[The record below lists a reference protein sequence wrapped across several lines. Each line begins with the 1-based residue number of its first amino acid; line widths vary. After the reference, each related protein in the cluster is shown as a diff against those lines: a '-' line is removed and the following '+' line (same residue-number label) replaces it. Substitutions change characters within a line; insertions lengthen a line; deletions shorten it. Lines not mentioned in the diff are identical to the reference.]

1 MNIDISFMWDALRQ
15 IAAYIPVT
23 LELTLGGLLIA
34 LPFAILFA
42 FAAYRK
48 VPVLYQISK
57 VFISFVRGTPI
68 ILHMFVLYNLLPELL
83 NWYLKAIG
91 SDFKIWDVDP
101 KWYAFIAL
109 SLYPLASLT
118 ECFRSALATVDK
130 GQMEAA
136 ETVGLTRLQGYLR
149 IVIPQAVVSAMPLMC
164 NVVIDVLKSTSLAFS
179 MMVVEITG
187 EAKILA
193 GLSMAYVEAYLDI
206 FIIYIILV
214 IVIENIFKLVERRI
228 SRYKVA

>member
-1 MNIDISFMWDALRQ
+1 MNIDFAFMWEALKD
-15 IAAYIPVT
+15 IITYIPVT

-34 LPFAILFA
+34 LPFAVLFA
-42 FAAYRK
+42 FASYRK
-48 VPVLYQISK
+48 IPVLYQISK

-83 NWYLKAIG
+83 NWYLKSIE
-91 SDFKIWDVDP
+91 SDFKIWDVNP
-101 KWYAFIAL
+101 IWYAFIAL

-136 ETVGLTRLQGYLR
+136 ETVGLTRTQGYLR

-193 GLSMAYVEAYLDI
+193 GLSMSYVEAYLDI
-206 FIIYIILV
+206 FIVYIFLV
-214 IVIENIFKLVERRI
+214 IIIENIFRQAERKL
-228 SRYKVA
+228 SKYKAA